1 MSVDL
6 AAASP
11 AAPPVF
17 DRWRL
22 GRRERRNL
30 TIGLLFVSPWLI
42 GFFAF
47 LAYPL
52 FYTLRIS
59 LTEYSGFG
67 EPTWIGLENYRRL
80 FGDDLFWIALYNTLF
95 YTALAV
101 PLGAC
106 VAMGMAIAMNQG
118 VREVVVYRTIL
129 FLPSVLPLFALS
141 FIYLTL
147 MHPTRGIF
155 NQVLL
160 FLGLPNVGWFT
171 DPDMSKIT
179 LVILAQFGAGQVAL
193 IFLAGLKGI
202 PVSLYEAA
210 MLDGAGAWR
219 RFRNITLPLMT
230 PIILYDLI
238 LGVTLGFQV
247 FTQIYILFDPPG
259 GPANSTTSLVLY
271 LYDNAFRYGEMGY
284 ASALAWVI
292 FALTVVLALVI
303 FRSANRWV
311 HYDTV

>member
-1 MSVDL
+1 MV
-6 AAASP
+6 
-11 AAPPVF
+11 
-17 DRWRL
+17 
-22 GRRERRNL
+22 
-30 TIGLLFVSPWLI
+30 GLLFVSPWLI

-59 LTEYSGFG
+59 FTEYSGFG
-67 EPTWIGLENYRRL
+67 EPIWIGLENYRRL
-80 FGDDLFWIALYNTLF
+80 AGDDLFWTALYNTLF
-95 YTALAV
+95 YTVLAV
-101 PLGAC
+101 PVGVF
-106 VAMGMAIAMNQG
+106 VAMGMALAMNQP

-155 NQVLL
+155 NQLL
-160 FLGLPNVGWFT
+160 LALGLPKIDWFG
-171 DPDMSKIT
+171 DPDVSKLT

-202 PVSLYEAA
+202 PASLHEAA
-210 MLDGAGAWR
+210 MLDGAGTWR
-219 RFRNITLPLMT
+219 RFWNITMPLMT
-230 PIILYDLI
+230 PVILYDII
-238 LGVTLGFQV
+238 LGITLGLQV

-259 GPANSTTSLVLY
+259 GPAGSTTSLVLY

-284 ASALAWVI
+284 ASTLAWVI
-292 FALTVVLALVI
+292 FALTVALAVVI
-303 FRSANRWV
+303 FRTSKRWV
-311 HYDTV
+311 NYDMV